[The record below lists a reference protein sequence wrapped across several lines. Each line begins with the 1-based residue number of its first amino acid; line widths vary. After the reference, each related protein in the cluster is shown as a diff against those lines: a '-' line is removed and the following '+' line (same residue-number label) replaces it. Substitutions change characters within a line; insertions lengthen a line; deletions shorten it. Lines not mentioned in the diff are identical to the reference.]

1 LAGVRQEILE
11 HINKASMTYNNKLNR
26 TPLTQGTIKQVRGLT
41 NGLTNG
47 NNEKM
52 PKRYMVRAPSIESSK
67 EIQFNKLRN
76 KTLAKVN
83 ILGF

>member
-1 LAGVRQEILE
+1 
-11 HINKASMTYNNKLNR
+11 MTYNNKLNR
-26 TPLTQGTIKQVRGLT
+26 SPVTQGNIKQVRGLT
-41 NGLTNG
+41 NAQND
-47 NNEKM
+47 KM

-83 ILGF
+83 IIGF